1 MMLIDNKFEL
11 GIPTHIYFTLYK
23 FDHIDSIIISRVIKE
38 CKNWNTSDD
47 ENLFTIDVDSF
58 VSAIKGNK
66 RLEKEITKAE
76 ADGLSSIPGHK
87 PNSVTFLWSIIDR
100 LENLEWLTFSVSYD
114 KKFSRVVKVNNK
126 EIMSFYFKI
135 EEGIFDLTQVFGRS
149 QLDIINKKIIE
160 YKIMPNKYLER
171 SGYFYMQ
178 ASLLFEILGQLEI
191 DGTLSTFDLLDH
203 IDQKLEEDDPVL
215 LVKTDYT
222 PY

>member
-23 FDHIDSIIISRVIKE
+23 FDLIDSIIISRVIKE
-38 CKNWNTSDD
+38 CKNWNESGD
-47 ENLFTIDVDSF
+47 ENLFTVDVESF
-58 VSAIKGNK
+58 KSAIRGNK
-66 RLEKEITKAE
+66 RLDHEITKAE
-76 ADGLSSIPGHK
+76 VDGLAAMPGNK
-87 PNSVTFLWSIIDR
+87 PNSVTFLWSIIER
-100 LENLEWLTFSVSYD
+100 LENLEWMTFSISYD
-114 KKFSRVVKVNNK
+114 KKFSRVVKIENK

-135 EEGIFDLTQVFGRS
+135 EEGIFDLTQVFQRS

-171 SGYFYMQ
+171 SSYFYMK

-191 DGTLSTFDLLDH
+191 DGTLGTFDLLDH
-203 IDQKLEEDDPVL
+203 IDQKLEEDDPTL

>member
-1 MMLIDNKFEL
+1 
-11 GIPTHIYFTLYK
+11 
-23 FDHIDSIIISRVIKE
+23 
-38 CKNWNTSDD
+38 
-47 ENLFTIDVDSF
+47 
-58 VSAIKGNK
+58 
-66 RLEKEITKAE
+66 
-76 ADGLSSIPGHK
+76 
-87 PNSVTFLWSIIDR
+87 
-100 LENLEWLTFSVSYD
+100 
-114 KKFSRVVKVNNK
+114 
-126 EIMSFYFKI
+126 MSFYFKI